1 MTSLHRN
8 IPIDLVRQFADLDS
22 ICIAEVDIDE
32 SYDRQIETIAIQVGH
47 WSQEW
52 MTRTEFLTSTVVP
65 LGVKITL
72 VNMTIKDGRRLCMY
86 EAVLRS

>member
-1 MTSLHRN
+1 MTGLHKD
-8 IPIDLVRQFADLDS
+8 IPIEMIQQFADLDS

-32 SYDRQIETIAIQVGH
+32 SYDKQIETISVQVGH

-52 MTRTEFLTSTVVP
+52 MARTEFLTSTVVP
-65 LGVKITL
+65 LGVKIIL
-72 VNMTIKDGRRLCMY
+72 VNMTIKDGIRVCMY